1 MPPRLQD
8 SGRSGRLQQAR
19 SRKGPGRFGKQ
30 PLITDACALSLGPPC
45 LSPSSCLSRALSA
58 SLRTCLTLT
67 APLVFLS
74 FRPLLSTLG
83 PASSFLSAETPG
95 EARWPGRVRPEQG
108 APPAPVR
115 EVQGAGLLLPARA
128 MTRPPAG
135 PRRPPASQ
143 RRRHP
148 PARPLCARGR
158 PRRLTG
164 LGGGLL
170 AHVC

>member
-1 MPPRLQD
+1 MPAASEKQEGSWALRETTSDYRRL
-8 SGRSGRLQQAR
+8 RSLW
-19 SRKGPGRFGKQ
+19 
-30 PLITDACALSLGPPC
+30 ALPVCLPPPVCLEHSL
-45 LSPSSCLSRALSA
+45 A
-58 SLRTCLTLT
+58 SLRICLTLT

-74 FRPLLSTLG
+74 FRSLLPTLG

-135 PRRPPASQ
+135 PRRPPVSQ

-148 PARPLCARGR
+148 PACPLCARGR

-164 LGGGLL
+164 LGGGPL